1 MRKEEQTQEKL
12 EKLES
17 TIGKFE
23 NGNDKTDNKRKLPTF
38 FTSEV
43 LALLVITM
51 LVSLLM
57 GSLITY
63 KFLIGNSEFVDK
75 ELQGFIKNYEYI
87 IDNYY
92 GNIDKEELLDAAL
105 EGMLETLDKNS
116 VYLEEDTSDNFN
128 KQLTGSYE
136 GFGIE
141 IYNDDE
147 GNIVIASVYDGTSAA
162 DEGLQ
167 TGDIITKLDKKDLK
181 NISTTEFV
189 KMVEEKGKGKIKLTY
204 NRNGEEH
211 TVTLT
216 KKTVTLD
223 SVFSEVINKDNAKI
237 GYIRVSIFASNT
249 DKQFAKHL
257 SKLEEKN
264 IDSLIIDLRANS
276 GGHLSA
282 ATNMISEFLDS
293 SHVIY
298 QIKVKDEI
306 TKTYSNGHKTKDYKI
321 AILVDNTS
329 ASASEIMTS
338 ALQEQYKAIVVGVK
352 TYGKGTVQELQNLPN
367 GDQYKFTTKEWLTSK
382 GKTIDGRGIIPDV
395 EVSLDDAYYKEPID
409 ANDNQLQTALN
420 EVVK

>member
-1 MRKEEQTQEKL
+1 MRARGDISIVTNYEVKRNAPFDARMLAGIKADLTDPTQWESPITMYAGMIVAVVEDEVESNNGVYILKRLPFVKEENWEKLADTNSFTDFQTQIEADL
-12 EKLES
+12 
-17 TIGKFE
+17 T
-23 NGNDKTDNKRKLPTF
+23 NY
-38 FTSEV
+38 
-43 LALLVITM
+43 
-51 LVSLLM
+51 VS
-57 GSLITY
+57 
-63 KFLIGNSEFVDK
+63 
-75 ELQGFIKNYEYI
+75 
-87 IDNYY
+87 
-92 GNIDKEELLDAAL
+92 KEEA
-105 EGMLETLDKNS
+105 
-116 VYLEEDTSDNFN
+116 
-128 KQLTGSYE
+128 
-136 GFGIE
+136 
-141 IYNDDE
+141 
-147 GNIVIASVYDGTSAA
+147 
-162 DEGLQ
+162 
-167 TGDIITKLDKKDLK
+167 
-181 NISTTEFV
+181 TEFV

-204 NRNGEEH
+204 NRNGAEH